1 MQPSASET
9 TSTDCIREQLRA
21 YFTELP
27 EEMMQRA
34 VLASESREYSEG
46 QVLIAEGGGV
56 SGVLFLLEGR
66 VGVYTQDATARITPI
81 RIVTKPGSMLG
92 EQSLRDGRRF
102 ANASI
107 LALTA
112 VRAAHLP
119 AGLFRDCLEADASA
133 AAKLD
138 EAGRQQAL
146 DKLRSLS
153 AELAS
158 EAAWQQT
165 PTPRQWAAGA
175 VIFQPGDPANC
186 AYFVV
191 SGQVG
196 LHAPGCP
203 VAHETVGPGLML
215 GERELQAQQPRGLR
229 AVAVGAVE
237 LLEIPAEVLRSSL
250 RREGSTGTTLKS
262 LSFVHNLP
270 KLGSAYRFAAE
281 VNGSSCVV
289 TDYTLPQSR
298 RVRVR
303 HFPRE
308 QIVEAGSK
316 QAGDDTEM
324 ITASQGRLSLLV
336 LRETQQL
343 VGLRASEDW
352 PGLPQAM
359 AALLRAAVLERW
371 QLEALRNGQ
380 WIEESAAQQVQGGS
394 EVVCACT
401 NATVTALRLAAKGAG
416 TVEDLMRATGA
427 GTVCGGCRA
436 RLPLMMGQ
444 EESLLCRLSTRSL
457 CDGAISARL
466 QSLDHQPV
474 PPARAGQHVLVEALL
489 DGRWVGRPY
498 TLTDA
503 DRSGYELGVKIE
515 DGGLFSNWM
524 SHAPQGALVRISPP
538 QGSLLPDPAD
548 PRPLVHIV
556 AGIGVTTAISSW
568 RMLGS
573 RRLIIHYVFRTEAC
587 AAYLQ
592 PLREAAAQGEIE
604 LHTWASGTQ
613 GRPTE
618 EHWQQHLAPLGPC
631 EVLVCGP
638 AAFNNQVLK
647 ACAALPLLDAK
658 AESFH
663 HPRRGEG
670 AIAKPGSWRLPDFKP
685 SCPLHEQV
693 LVKSQLPLTEEAE
706 RFLQQYG
713 SETNTCIKQ
722 RLVQVQA
729 EIANSGTW
737 LQTQE
742 ELGFAARVAWRN
754 AERCVGRL
762 YWRGL
767 HLRDCRHLKS
777 AAEIAEAI
785 FEHLRFAFN
794 GGDLRPAISVFDPG
808 APGRPGPR
816 IWNPQL
822 LRYAGR
828 LQRTGKQIGD
838 PAQNELT
845 LRIMKLGWQP
855 KGGDFELL
863 PLVIETAEEGP
874 QCFELPEDCR
884 QEVIITHPQ
893 HPWLADLGL
902 RWYCVPAVSDMMLDA
917 GGVKYPFIPFNG
929 WYLDAEIAARNFT
942 DGNRYNLLPQ
952 VAQCMGL
959 DISNERTLW
968 RDKALL
974 LLNEALLHSFDRDG
988 VKISDHHS
996 IGHEFLEFCRNEQ
1009 KAGRE
1014 PYGKWMWLVP
1024 PVSSSTSVLYQEPFR
1039 DAAIKPAFRYQRA
1052 AWEGRPL

>member
-1 MQPSASET
+1 MLQQALTGS
-9 TSTDCIREQLRA
+9 Q
-21 YFTELP
+21 F
-27 EEMMQRA
+27 
-34 VLASESREYSEG
+34 REYSEG
-46 QVLIAEGGGV
+46 QVLIAEGTGA
-56 SGVLFLLEGR
+56 SGVLILLEGR
-66 VGVYTQDATARITPI
+66 VGVYTQDAAARITPI
-81 RIVTKPGSMLG
+81 RVVTEAGSMLG
-92 EQSLRDGRRF
+92 EQSLRAGRRF

-112 VRAAHLP
+112 VQAAHLP
-119 AGLFRDCLEADASA
+119 AGLFRDCLDADAGASA
-133 AAKLD
+133 RID
-138 EAGRQQAL
+138 ETGRQQAL
-146 DKLRSLS
+146 EKLRLLS
-153 AELAS
+153 AELATTTH
-158 EAAWQQT
+158 WQQT
-165 PTPRQWAAGA
+165 PTPRQWPTGS
-175 VIFQPGDPANC
+175 VVFEPGSPADC
-186 AYFVV
+186 VYFVV
-191 SGQVG
+191 SGQVA

-203 VAHETVGPGLML
+203 VAHETVGPGLMI
-215 GERELQAQQPRGLR
+215 GERDVMAGSPRSQR
-229 AVAVGAVE
+229 AVAMGCVE
-237 LLEIPAEVLRSSL
+237 LLEIPAEILRNTL
-250 RREGSTGTTLKS
+250 NQDQATGTNLKA
-262 LSFVHNLP
+262 LSFVHHLP
-270 KLGSAYRFAAE
+270 RLGAAYRFAAE
-281 VNGSSCVV
+281 VNGSNCMV
-289 TDYTLPQSR
+289 TDYSLPEGR

-308 QIVEAGSK
+308 QMVEAGSK

-324 ITASQGRLSLLV
+324 ITAAHGRLSLLI
-336 LRETQQL
+336 LRGTQQL

-352 PGLPQAM
+352 PNLPAAM
-359 AALLRAAVLERW
+359 SALLRAAVLERW
-371 QLEALRNGQ
+371 QIEALRNGH
-380 WIEESAAQQVQGGS
+380 WMEENAAQQVQGGS
-394 EVVCACT
+394 EIVCACT
-401 NATVTALRLAAKGAG
+401 NASVTALRLAAKGCG
-416 TVEDLMRATGA
+416 TPEELMRATGA

-436 RLPLMMGQ
+436 RLPMMMGQ
-444 EESLLCRLSTRSL
+444 DEALLCRLHTEPL
-457 CDGAISARL
+457 CEGAIVARL
-466 QSLDHQPV
+466 LPLDNLSL
-474 PPARAGQHVLVEALL
+474 PPAKAGQHVLVEALL

-498 TLTDA
+498 TLTNA
-503 DRSGYELGVKIE
+503 SPQAYELGVKIE
-515 DGGLFSNWM
+515 EGGLFSNWM
-524 SHAPQGALVRISPP
+524 SHAPEGCLVRISPP
-538 QGSLLPDPAD
+538 QGSLCPAADD
-548 PRPLVHIV
+548 PRALVHVV
-556 AGIGVTTAISSW
+556 AGIGVTTAISS
-568 RMLGS
+568 L
-573 RRLIIHYVFRTEAC
+573 RLLESKRKLLVHLVYRGEHAAPYLPLLRQAEAEGR
-587 AAYLQ
+587 LQ
-592 PLREAAAQGEIE
+592 LVCWDSAVR
-604 LHTWASGTQ
+604 
-613 GRPTE
+613 GRPSPA
-618 EHWQQHLAPLGPC
+618 HWQQHLQGLGKA

-638 AAFNNQVLK
+638 DSFNDSVIE
-647 ACAALPLLDAK
+647 ACRQLPDIEAK

-722 RLVQVQA
+722 RLVQVKA